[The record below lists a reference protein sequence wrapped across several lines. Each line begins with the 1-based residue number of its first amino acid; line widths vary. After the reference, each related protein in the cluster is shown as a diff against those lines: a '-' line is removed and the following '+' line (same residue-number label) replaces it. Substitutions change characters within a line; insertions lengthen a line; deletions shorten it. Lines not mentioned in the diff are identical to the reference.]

1 MRFAENSR
9 ISHRQLYRQIVLTF
23 SAPFLLCLFG
33 EGKIMG
39 ITGILA
45 VVISGIFLS
54 VYVLFL
60 IRQESCYTDLEKYAG
75 GLGAGLIG
83 VFFLVYIV
91 LTAAYLLQILGEIV
105 PKTLVTDVS
114 GNWIMLF
121 AAVAC
126 GLGTH
131 KGMQRRGRVADVMG
145 GIFLIIIAVII
156 ILCVTQ
162 GKLSYLD
169 EMTALSGWNT
179 GEFIRDGY
187 GMLCA
192 FSGISLLPFL
202 LEYVEKSGSAWRP
215 TVKGIFTIVGIVVSM
230 QLLLAAILGWNRIN
244 MEKYPVLPL
253 LAGADLPG
261 NVLARFDVL
270 WMAFLLFS
278 LLFALGS
285 MMHYGHLLIRKTN
298 LGSGKYWLM
307 ALMYFLAVF
316 QWDGRGIADYYGDY
330 LAYFF
335 VPILLVFQIIFMLM
349 GKEKKKKRM
358 SAVTMGS
365 LLLLMFVFTGCG
377 GVEPEKRIFPLA
389 MGVDFS
395 EERFTV
401 TYGMADLP
409 EATGQNKPEEGGEA
423 NTLSIQG
430 KDFSEIEENYNRS
443 QEKYLDL
450 GHLEILV
457 LGTELISGKENLSEI
472 QEILI
477 QYLKSQPFI
486 GEDIYIFQAEKPE
499 ELVGWRTEKGTSL
512 GEYVTGIMENRMNGQ
527 KEKGV
532 TLREL
537 YYQVAKE
544 DELPELPTIIMG
556 DKTLEIF
563 WV

>member
-1 MRFAENSR
+1 MRFAENNR

-335 VPILLVFQIIFMLM
+335 VPVLLVFQIIFMLM

-365 LLLLMFVFTGCG
+365 LLVLMFVFTGCG

-477 QYLKSQPFI
+477 QYLKNQPFI

>member
-1 MRFAENSR
+1 MRFAENNR

-230 QLLLAAILGWNRIN
+230 QLLLPAILGWNRIN

-335 VPILLVFQIIFMLM
+335 VPVLLLFQIIFMLM

-365 LLLLMFVFTGCG
+365 LLVLMFVFSGCG

-477 QYLKSQPFI
+477 QYLKSQSFI